1 MNVVYVNYTIRD
13 NVLDYAWLS
22 FKSYVEDNYKGS
34 VKWNWHH
41 PINSSIA
48 LSPEHLANEILS
60 LQPKVVGFSV
70 YVWNVG
76 LSREVARIVK
86 AKNPN
91 VYIVFGGPYSEYKED
106 ADYFRKNPYIDFT
119 CQTDG
124 YGEPFMNELLY
135 QIETDQDWMKVPFM
149 VMPDQNGDAVYATPY
164 AKRSFEWPLKIF
176 ERNKPYIDYVHKI
189 KTPDVTVMATYETHR
204 GCPYGCVFCEWSG
217 GINSKV
223 SFKPTD
229 LILEDIRWLIETASI
244 DVFQFVE
251 ANYGQIDRDVEVM
264 EEICRLKAI
273 HGRPYDVAF
282 NGLSKS
288 KKTNVYKIN
297 RLLAESNMLTDVKI
311 SIQNIDPL
319 VLKNIDRYDEPWEK
333 QIHEHKMLQKDFGL
347 KIRAECIRGL
357 PGVTLESYYHEA
369 GELAKQNMFWEKY
382 PWHLLPT
389 SPASNPAY
397 LSKYKIK
404 TIEQFSDDSK
414 AAIIKASSFEN
425 GDMVVIN
432 GLVNHPEYAQKSEI
446 VVETY
451 SYTRD
456 DYAEMLVS
464 DGIVFVMETEGY
476 LRRLTQYLST
486 TGVPQSLFYKQF
498 YSQFIHGG
506 YLTDIQF
513 SVLKSIILQAQDKVK
528 AKSTHNFEYFK
539 LEGLPWQLY
548 GKIQAIINVMVN
560 INREAFFH
568 AVHRWVIDEF
578 GPDEKLDDLI
588 KFCCNTILWIDHD
601 PTNPASFTTQY
612 DWTTDTPTLGPVIN
626 TPLDT
631 TYSNRSFVIDWHTMS
646 MQDRIA
652 KYFLRL
658 CAIHGDDKIFQNIEV
673 KYVD

>member
-1 MNVVYVNYTIRD
+1 MNFVYVNYTVRD
-13 NVLDYAWLS
+13 NVFDYAWLS
-22 FKSYVEDNYKGS
+22 FKSYIEDNYKGS
-34 VKWNWHH
+34 TKWHWPF

-48 LSPEHLANEILS
+48 LSPENLANEILS

-86 AKNPN
+86 EKNPN
-91 VYIVFGGPYSEYKED
+91 VYVVFGGPYSEYKED
-106 ADYFRKNPYIDFT
+106 ADYFRKHPYIDFT

-124 YGEPFMNELLY
+124 YGEPFINELLY
-135 QIETDQDWMKVPFM
+135 QIETDNDWLKVPFM
-149 VMPDQNGDAVYATPY
+149 VMPDQNGNAVYGEPY
-164 AKRSFEWPLKIF
+164 PKRSFEWPRKIF
-176 ERNKPYIDYVHKI
+176 ERNTDYISWVHKT
-189 KTPDVTVMATYETHR
+189 KVPNLTVMAVYETHR

-223 SFKPTD
+223 SFKPTE
-229 LILEDIRWLIETASI
+229 LVLEDIRWLIESGSTDI
-244 DVFQFVE
+244 FQFVE
-251 ANYGQIDRDVEVM
+251 ANYGQIDRDVEVT

-288 KKTNVYKIN
+288 KKSNVYKIN
-297 RLLAESNMLTDVKI
+297 RLLAESGMLIDVKI

-333 QIHEHKMLQKDFGL
+333 QIPEHKALQKDFDL

-357 PGVTLESYYHEA
+357 PGTTLESYYHEV
-369 GELAKQNMFWEKY
+369 GELAKHNMFWEKY
-382 PWHLLPT
+382 PWYLLPT

-404 TIEQFSDDSK
+404 TIEEYADGSRHT
-414 AAIIKASSFEN
+414 IISADEFVN
-425 GDMVVIN
+425 DTR
-432 GLVNHPEYAQKSEI
+432 GLVGNTQFAQKPKI
-446 VVETY
+446 VIGSY
-451 SYTRD
+451 SYTPSE
-456 DYAEMLVS
+456 YAEMLVS
-464 DGIVFVMETEGY
+464 DGIVFAMETEGY
-476 LRRLTQYLST
+476 LRRLTQYLSS
-486 TGVPQSLFYKQF
+486 TGVPHSEFYKRF

-528 AKSTHNFEYFK
+528 AKSTHDFEYFK

-548 GKIQAIINVMVN
+548 GKVQALVNVMIN
-560 INREAFFH
+560 INREAFYS

-578 GPDEKLDDLI
+578 GDDEKLSDLI
-588 KFCCNTILWIDHD
+588 KFCSNSVLWIDHD
-601 PTNPASFTTQY
+601 PTNPVSFKTDY
-612 DWTTDTPTLGPVIN
+612 DWTDEEPVYGPVIN
-626 TPLDT
+626 TPRDK
-631 TYSNRSFVIDWHTMS
+631 TYSNKNFDIDWHHLDMK
-646 MQDRIA
+646 DRIA

-658 CAIHGDDKIFQNIEV
+658 CAINGDDKIFKNIEV
-673 KYVD
+673 MYVD

>member
-1 MNVVYVNYTIRD
+1 MNFVYVNYTIRD
-13 NVLDYAWLS
+13 NILDYAWLS
-22 FKSYVEDNYKGS
+22 FKSYVEDNYKGL
-34 VKWNWHH
+34 VKWNWHF

-48 LSPEHLANEILS
+48 ESPEHLADEILS
-60 LQPKVVGFSV
+60 LQPKIVGFSV

-76 LSREVARIVK
+76 LSREVAKIIK
-86 AKNPN
+86 AKSPDT
-91 VYIVFGGPYSEYKED
+91 YITFGGPYSEYKED
-106 ADYFRKNPYIDFT
+106 SDYFKKHPYIDFT

-135 QIETDQDWMKVPFM
+135 QIETDKDWLKVPFM
-149 VMPDQNGDAVYATPY
+149 VMPDQSKNIVYGSPY
-164 AKRSFEWPLKIF
+164 AKRSFEWPRRIF
-176 ERNKPYIDYVHKI
+176 ERNTDYISWAHKI
-189 KTPDVTVMATYETHR
+189 KNPNITMMATYETHR

-223 SFKPTD
+223 AFKPTD
-229 LILEDIRWLIETASI
+229 MILEDIRWLIETRSI

-251 ANYGQIDRDVEVM
+251 ANYGQIDRDVDIIK
-264 EEICRLKAI
+264 EICRLKSI

-297 RLLAESNMLTDVKI
+297 RLLAESKMLTDVKI

-333 QIHEHKMLQKDFGL
+333 QIPEHKILQKDFGL

-357 PGVTLESYYHEA
+357 PGTTIDSYYYEV
-369 GELAKQNMFWEKY
+369 GEFAKQNMFWEKY

-389 SPASNPAY
+389 SPASNPTY
-397 LSKYKIK
+397 LEKHKIK
-404 TIEQFSDDSK
+404 TIAQYSDDSK
-414 AAIIKASSFEN
+414 APIIKATSFET
-425 GDMVVIN
+425 DEASIVN
-432 GLVNHPEYAQKSEI
+432 GLVNHPSYAQKSEI

-451 SYTRD
+451 SYTRE
-456 DYAEMLVS
+456 DYAEMIVS

-486 TGVPQSLFYKQF
+486 TGVPHSLFYKRF

-506 YLTDIQF
+506 YLSDIQF
-513 SVLKSIILQAQDKVK
+513 SVLNSIILQAQDKVQG
-528 AKSTHNFEYFK
+528 KSTHNFEYFK

-548 GKIQAIINVMVN
+548 GKIQAIINVMIN
-560 INREAFFH
+560 LNREAFYT
-568 AVHRWVIDEF
+568 AVHRWIIDEF
-578 GPDEKLDDLI
+578 GDDEKLEDLI
-588 KFCCNTILWIDHD
+588 KWSCNTVLWIDYD
-601 PTNPASFTTQY
+601 PTHPTPYVSKY
-612 DWTTDTPTLGPVIN
+612 DWTSDTPNFGPFIN

-631 TYSNRSFVIDWHTMS
+631 TYSNKAFAIDWHTLS
-646 MQDRIA
+646 MQERIA

-658 CAIHGDDKIFQNIEV
+658 CAIHGDDKIFKNIEV
-673 KYVD
+673 KHVD